1 MSRSATPGRLP
12 INEYDIIA
20 IFKAVEKNYSSFR
33 SCKPQHFW
41 WSSNGSN
48 LCGTWEAIELIEH
61 FVESQSSVRSSR
73 KSKNINVSYAVWD
86 GSCHKM
92 GETRPHQQQ
101 FALWM
106 VTSKDLTNR
115 CDPCGV
121 GRSRMCRPDGSSR
134 QQPYSTGDQ
143 KLEVRK
149 SVRQEFLPCTPSH
162 CSGEKLVDC
171 ILMRCFGQP
180 ELVMCCSQSSVIASE
195 GPYTFICA
203 WFWKN
208 RSYS

>member
-1 MSRSATPGRLP
+1 MARSTTP

-20 IFKAVEKNYSSFR
+20 EVCKGGRTPHAESIFKAVEKNDSSFP
-33 SCKPQHFW
+33 SCWPQHFW

-73 KSKNINVSYAVWD
+73 KSKNVNVSYAVWD

-101 FALWM
+101 FALRM

-115 CDPCGV
+115 FDPYGV
-121 GRSRMCRPDGSSR
+121 GRSRMCRMVAAVKSR
-134 QQPYSTGDQ
+134 IAR
-143 KLEVRK
+143 VIK
-149 SVRQEFLPCTPSH
+149 SLRFGNL
-162 CSGEKLVDC
+162 SGRNSFHAPHPTAVE
-171 ILMRCFGQP
+171 
-180 ELVMCCSQSSVIASE
+180 
-195 GPYTFICA
+195 
-203 WFWKN
+203 
-208 RSYS
+208 RSW